1 MKAESEGEGGVKER
15 KIESVCG
22 GGVKCFYNEG
32 TEQTKPFSLL
42 T

>member
-22 GGVKCFYNEG
+22 GVKCFYNEG